1 MVSIREMAVA
11 NDIAEMAALGW
22 FPHEFIVYGC
32 CYIENGKLYYK
43 VSSQD
48 TELYHFKEECLKK
61 NIYVSPVV
69 ELLNRIS
76 VPSGMQD
83 EYMLKT
89 KLKLAKKLQRE
100 YDAAFMN
107 QFSLIAEQDGND
119 CAAELLYN
127 LKHKLIGCFERE
139 LLILVE
145 SIIEYAFA
153 QKKLKR
159 ETYEELAQWL
169 EYTYS
174 QMEDDVVIQ
183 KNFKRTF
190 YGFAYKTESGAVRY
204 FANASEREVYKK
216 KEELYCKGV
225 ASTPILKKVYYYD
238 SQPNLAS
245 VRNAFFELLKK
256 WMDDEYWWY
265 LENIDAMPA
274 GISGKEFASIME
286 NLTNEQQGLRNH
298 WRYYMTLWH
307 SDYGVS
313 I

>member
-1 MVSIREMAVA
+1 MVAIRDMVVA

-32 CYIENGKLYYK
+32 CYIEDGTLYYK

-69 ELLNRIS
+69 ELLNRVS

-100 YDAAFMN
+100 YDAEFMN
-107 QFSLIAEQDGND
+107 RFSLMAEQDGND
-119 CAAELLYN
+119 SAAELLYN

-139 LLILVE
+139 LLVLVE

-153 QKKLKR
+153 QKKLR
-159 ETYEELAQWL
+159 RATYEELAKWL
-169 EYTYS
+169 DYTYS

-190 YGFAYKTESGAVRY
+190 YGFAYKTETGAVRY

-225 ASTPILKKVYYYD
+225 TSTPILKKVYYYN

-245 VRNAFFELLKK
+245 VRNEFLEVLKG
-256 WMDDEYWWY
+256 WMDEEYWWY
-265 LENIDAMPA
+265 LEQIDEMPA
-274 GISGKEFASIME
+274 GISGQKIEAMMQNIS
-286 NLTNEQQGLRNH
+286 EQDQRLKDH
-298 WRYYMTLWH
+298 LLYYKTLWQLR
-307 SDYGVS
+307 
-313 I
+313 